1 MTIDKTEIIIS
12 LDVTSLFTNVPLDIA
27 LDEPVRRW
35 DSIKCATNISK
46 NEFINVIKFV
56 LTSTYFTFNDYLQTN
71 FWHTYG
77 FSPFPIISNM

>member
-56 LTSTYFTFNDYLQTN
+56 LTSTYFIFNDYL
-71 FWHTYG
+71 
-77 FSPFPIISNM
+77 